1 MPHFQIWQ
9 YAWVEV
15 CGMLTALCALTCTMR
30 PLALC
35 APRPTS
41 RISVGIVSITISQ
54 LSPF

>member
-15 CGMLTALCALTCTMR
+15 CGMLTALCALTCIMR

-35 APRPTS
+35 AHRPTS
-41 RISVGIVSITISQ
+41 RISVGIVSINISQ
-54 LSPF
+54 FSPL